1 MEKSK
6 MSVRGMAYAAI
17 FGAATAV
24 GAYIIIPFPVVPITL
39 QTLFVALAA
48 CLLGGR
54 LGALSQFIYVL
65 LGIIGLPVFSG
76 GKAGLG
82 VLAGPTG
89 GYLIG
94 FIAGAY
100 VTGKLVE
107 IRKEASIYWT
117 AFSIAVGFLV
127 IYTLGV
133 IQLSFLAELGLKKAI
148 SVGVI
153 PFLIGDC
160 LKIIL
165 ASIVVIKI
173 RDKVSSVRLGFC
185 KQ

>member
-1 MEKSK
+1 MNRISL
-6 MSVRGMAYAAI
+6 RGMVYAAI

-24 GAYIIIPFPVVPITL
+24 GAYIIIPFPIVPITL

-54 LGALSQFIYVL
+54 LGALSQFIYLL

-94 FIAGAY
+94 FVAGAY
-100 VTGKLVE
+100 VTGKLVQ
-107 IRKEASIYWT
+107 IRKGAGIYWT
-117 AFSIAVGFLV
+117 AFSIAVGFVV
-127 IYTLGV
+127 IYVLGV
-133 IQLSFLAELGLKKAI
+133 AQLALVAQMGIAKAVSI
-148 SVGVI
+148 GVI

-173 RDKVSSVRLGFC
+173 RDKIRV
-185 KQ
+185 

>member
-1 MEKSK
+1 
-6 MSVRGMAYAAI
+6 MSLRGMVYAAL

-24 GAYIIIPFPVVPITL
+24 GAFVIIPFPIVPITL
-39 QTLFVALAA
+39 QTFFVALAA

-54 LGALSQFIYVL
+54 LGALSQFIYLL

-107 IRKEASIYWT
+107 VRKGASIYWS
-117 AFSIAVGFLV
+117 AFSIAVGFVLIYLIGVTQLV
-127 IYTLGV
+127 LV
-133 IQLSFLAELGLKKAI
+133 AEMGITKAV

-160 LKIIL
+160 LKVIL
-165 ASIVVIKI
+165 ASVVVRKI
-173 RDKVSSVRLGFC
+173 RDKVRV
-185 KQ
+185 